1 MKTIEPVELSA
12 KRLGERLEDLERQIQ
27 TERSNFQH
35 ILKRITDESLEA
47 VCENPADHIWTEKE
61 LLQISKPNLLKVFCH
76 IVVGATN
83 VYVDDENSV
92 RGIGGQT
99 FLVPDYLNSYDEI
112 LKVIT
117 GNGWS
122 FSMDQNM
129 GMVESKELSP
139 VVLQFAG
146 QPKCTALAISAII
159 VAQHYSKK

>member
-1 MKTIEPVELSA
+1 M
-12 KRLGERLEDLERQIQ
+12 
-27 TERSNFQH
+27 
-35 ILKRITDESLEA
+35 
-47 VCENPADHIWTEKE
+47 
-61 LLQISKPNLLKVFCH
+61 
-76 IVVGATN
+76 
-83 VYVDDENSV
+83 

-146 QPKCTALAISAII
+146 QSKCTALAISAII